1 MKQGVHNISGPP
13 PSLAYAAAGLSILAA
28 LIHLWMMPMHV
39 AASVGY
45 GAFFAA
51 LAFAQ
56 GLYGV
61 ALIRWPSRPV
71 ALLGAWGTLAVFVFY
86 AAERVIRESFGPH
99 AAHASG
105 VELLA
110 MLCTAAQLGLLSA
123 LLMDAKRT
131 LYAAEALSFGVALIH
146 LWEAQERY
154 AEWWGFGAFFLSV
167 GVGGAVYCLLLPH
180 LGGREGFLLAGVS
193 MNLLLV
199 AVWFATRA
207 AGIPYVG
214 TDGVGS
220 SELRLGATE
229 GVGVWDLTATTMEVA
244 LVVLLA
250 ALASNLRRLGPEAE
264 ETAQAYATKT
274 PSIKERQICHQQD
287 S

>member
-1 MKQGVHNISGPP
+1 
-13 PSLAYAAAGLSILAA
+13 
-28 LIHLWMMPMHV
+28 
-39 AASVGY
+39 
-45 GAFFAA
+45 
-51 LAFAQ
+51 
-56 GLYGV
+56 
-61 ALIRWPSRPV
+61 
-71 ALLGAWGTLAVFVFY
+71 
-86 AAERVIRESFGPH
+86 
-99 AAHASG
+99 
-105 VELLA
+105 
-110 MLCTAAQLGLLSA
+110 
-123 LLMDAKRT
+123 
-131 LYAAEALSFGVALIH
+131 
-146 LWEAQERY
+146 
-154 AEWWGFGAFFLSV
+154 
-167 GVGGAVYCLLLPH
+167 
-180 LGGREGFLLAGVS
+180 